1 MTDQVPTATPF
12 STPEV
17 APVEPTT
24 IPEVTANDII
34 GDDKKYK
41 TEQAALES
49 IPFAQ
54 AHIKNLEAQ
63 LADYKIKEE
72 NSKTMDEYLAEVKE
86 ASKPTAPTVPEV
98 SAPQEIDYDK
108 LGGLVDAKI
117 EGIRKQEVFDNNILS
132 VVNKLTEQCGSREEA
147 DKVYKTKASE
157 LDLSIADMNKMAGD
171 RPDLLLKLIGTT
183 SNVSINTS
191 TSTLNTDALNL
202 DKPVDAPKKSVMS
215 GATSNDMINAWRAS
229 APK

>member
-17 APVEPTT
+17 TTVVPTT
-24 IPEVTANDII
+24 PEVAAIDLI

-63 LADYKIKEE
+63 LADFKAKEE
-72 NSKTMDEYLAEVKE
+72 NNKTMDDYLAEIKE
-86 ASKPTAPTVPEV
+86 ASKPTAPAVPEV

-117 EGIRKQEVFDNNILS
+117 EGVRKQEVFDSNILS

-147 DKVYKTKASE
+147 DKVYKIKASE
-157 LDLSIADMNKMAGD
+157 LALSIADMNKMAGD
-171 RPDLLLKLIGTT
+171 RPDLLLKLINVNTKLD
-183 SNVSINTS
+183 SNSSNGG
-191 TSTLNTDALNL
+191 LNIDALNL
-202 DKPVDAPKKSVMS
+202 DKPAEPPRKSVMS